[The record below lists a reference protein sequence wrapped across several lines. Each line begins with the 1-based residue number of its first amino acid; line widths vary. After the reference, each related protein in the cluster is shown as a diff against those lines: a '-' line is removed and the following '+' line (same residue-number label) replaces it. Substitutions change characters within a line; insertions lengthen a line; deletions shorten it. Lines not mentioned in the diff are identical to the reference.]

1 MNLSELKISEKGI
14 IKSVECDENIKRRL
28 LDLGLIKG
36 TIIEPIFVS
45 PIGDPK
51 AFSVRGTIIA
61 IRKKETNKIFLE
73 KE

>member
-45 PIGDPK
+45 PIGDPR